1 MSSIKGVTTHLLDMM
16 IPLVGPALVFLI
28 EGGAERI
35 LVDAGV
41 GGPEALIRALAAKG
55 LKPKDIDT
63 VIITHLHFDHA
74 DNVGLFPHARFI
86 LQKKEWEYARS
97 PLPIQ
102 RSLYDPNTIAEL
114 EMLNLVLVEDGFSVV
129 PGVQVI
135 LVPGHTQG
143 QQAVVVNTGAGP
155 YVIAGDL
162 LYSYLNIY
170 PEIAEFTDMLGNKI
184 RCTPQPDHDFYPP
197 GIHTDLTEWYKSV
210 ERVLSLA
217 GSRERIIPGHDPQVV
232 GKIFPD

>member
-1 MSSIKGVTTHLLDMM
+1 MGSIKGVTTHLLDMM
-16 IPLVGPALVFLI
+16 TPLVGPALVFLI
-28 EGGAERI
+28 EGGPERI

-41 GGPEALIRALAAKG
+41 GGPEALIRALAAKE
-55 LKPKDIDT
+55 LKPEDIDT

-74 DNVGLFPHARFI
+74 DNVGLFPQARFI
-86 LQKKEWEYARS
+86 LQNKEWEYAKD

-114 EMLNLVLVEDGFSVV
+114 ETLNLVLVEDGFIVA

-143 QQAVVVNTGAGP
+143 QQAVLVDTEMGP

-162 LYSYLNIY
+162 LYCYLNIY
-170 PEIAEFTDMLGNKI
+170 PEIAEFTDMMGNMI
-184 RCTPQPDHDFYPP
+184 RCTPQPDHNFYPP

-217 GSRERIIPGHDPQVV
+217 GSRERIIPGHEPQLVE
-232 GKIFPD
+232 KIFPG